1 MSKVEQALKSA
12 IEAFE
17 LHAEQYPYMVKGYCV
32 DALEDCKAALAELEK
47 CEPYAWIVSDGF
59 SKTLVTD
66 KEHLKTAQRFN
77 WEIIPLYTSPISKED

>member
-32 DALEDCKAALAELEK
+32 DALEDCQYIKQAGIVDAGCDGCREK
-47 CEPYAWIVSDGF
+47 E
-59 SKTLVTD
+59 K
-66 KEHLKTAQRFN
+66 K
-77 WEIIPLYTSPISKED
+77 